1 MKNENTDLNNYYY
14 NEENLNE
21 ISENTVFFEQLV
33 PNTSN
38 ISSTPG
44 TMGIGNGCVFL
55 TIFLIIELIA
65 LLILNIIRKDR
76 KKVIFGIVSCILVY
90 FSRIGVDAYISK
102 SIIRYV
108 IMISIIGIISIIYCF
123 PKRTKQKGGNQT

>member
-21 ISENTVFFEQLV
+21 ISENTVFFEV
-33 PNTSN
+33 PNSNISN

-44 TMGIGNGCVFL
+44 MMGISNGVVFL
-55 TIFLIIELIA
+55 TIFLIIQLIV
-65 LLILNIIRKDR
+65 LLIINIIRKDR

-90 FSRIGVDAYISK
+90 FSRIGVDAYISQ

-108 IMISIIGIISIIYCF
+108 IMVSIIGIISIIYCF
-123 PKRTKQKGGNQT
+123 PKNRKKN